1 MTIRSRLGG
10 VDRETLFRAWF
21 LLFVWLLV
29 NFVRAGFSP
38 RPAWLQEM
46 WLFGTGLTI
55 FLIYRR
61 HRFAGLVGFLVVASL
76 AGFTVLRCF
85 AGLRWA
91 HAVPNNTDI
100 NFAFSGLTLH
110 ARGYAVFLICQA
122 LVPVAVL
129 ASHLT
134 SRHRLMLYGREVDI
148 DAETDPRRRRGG
160 YYFVTTR

>member
-10 VDRETLFRAWF
+10 VDRETLLRGWF
-21 LLFVWLLV
+21 LLFVWQLV
-29 NFVRAGFSP
+29 NFARAGFFP
-38 RPAWLQEM
+38 QPAWLQQT

-55 FLIYRR
+55 FLLYRR
-61 HRFAGLVGFLVVASL
+61 HCFAGLTGFLVIASL
-76 AGFTVLRCF
+76 TGFSLLHCF

-91 HAVPNNTDI
+91 RAVPDDADI

-110 ARGYAVFLICQA
+110 ARGYAVFLVCQT

-129 ASHLT
+129 VSHLT

-148 DAETDPRRRRGG
+148 DAEVDNRRRRGV
-160 YYFVTTR
+160 YYFVTSR